1 MNTLK
6 VDWRFTK
13 DGDLE
18 LGSPKT
24 NEDGELLYVTV
35 DGVETTDE
43 TLGVLIRDIPHHVS
57 HNVDRQVI
65 SNRLLTEDLEWYH
78 HPEIGPSL
86 SQLKGEPN
94 TRETGNKGIELI
106 TECLTKDGFIK
117 EEDLLVRATPINLNT
132 ILFYITVNRGNV
144 QINLAIG
151 YELNHGIL
159 TEYEVGEE

>member
-1 MNTLK
+1 MK

-35 DGVETTDE
+35 EGIETTDE

-57 HNVDRQVI
+57 HNSEKQVI
-65 SNRLLTEDLEWYH
+65 INRLRTESDEWYH

-94 TRETGNKGIELI
+94 TRETGQLGADLI
-106 TECLTKDGFIK
+106 VECLTKDGFLKK
-117 EEDLLVRATPINLNT
+117 EDVKVRATPLDLQT
-132 ILFYITVNRGNV
+132 ILFYITITRPYTT
-144 QINLAIG
+144 IKLAMG
-151 YELNHGIL
+151 YELTHGIL
-159 TEYEVGEE
+159 TEYEVGED